1 MTTVK
6 SFLVAASC
14 GLVLLGAVAVQAIG
28 LGDSRGPNGPTCPE
42 SSDDVRGAV
51 PCPPPIGFGEDREF
65 GGPICLESP
74 DVRVTRPCSPP
85 EEN

>member
-28 LGDSRGPNGPTCPE
+28 LGNDREFGKPNCLE
-42 SSDDVRGAV
+42 SSDDARG
-51 PCPPPIGFGEDREF
+51 PCPPPEED
-65 GGPICLESP
+65 
-74 DVRVTRPCSPP
+74 
-85 EEN
+85 